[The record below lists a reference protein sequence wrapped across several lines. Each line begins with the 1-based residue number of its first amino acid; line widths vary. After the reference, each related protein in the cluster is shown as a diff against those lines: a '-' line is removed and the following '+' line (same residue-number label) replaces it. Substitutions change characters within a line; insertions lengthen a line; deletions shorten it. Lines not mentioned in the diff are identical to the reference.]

1 MPSPIDP
8 DATPMVI
15 IPLEEAADVMTIRL
29 ASLYVNDGNTHW
41 LLTMPRF
48 LAFYHLTPSDY
59 WNLTVAEH
67 EILEAALPK
76 AKPDGG

>member
-1 MPSPIDP
+1 MPSQ
-8 DATPMVI
+8 TETLEEKGRQVLI

-41 LLTMPRF
+41 LVTMPRF
-48 LAFYHLTPSDY
+48 LAFYHLTPDDY

-67 EILEAALPK
+67 EILEKAL
-76 AKPDGG
+76 PDGG